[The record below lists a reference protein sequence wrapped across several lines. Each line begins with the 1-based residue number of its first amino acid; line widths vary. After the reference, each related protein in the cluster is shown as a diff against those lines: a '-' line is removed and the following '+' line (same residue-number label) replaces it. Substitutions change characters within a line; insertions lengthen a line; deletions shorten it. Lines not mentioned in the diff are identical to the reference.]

1 MKYNDM
7 MVFAKES
14 PSLNMHMEFSND
26 STWMEA
32 TDNFIGFLHTCGYVF
47 EPTDIADYIMEQYD
61 VTSGITFDTID
72 PRDFEGFD
80 RLGNPPSNT
89 SPKATESCG
98 NGCPLL
104 GHAIC
109 SPNCPHK

>member
-1 MKYNDM
+1 MSKDIM
-7 MVFAKES
+7 RFQKES
-14 PSLNMHMEFSND
+14 SNININVEFSNE

-32 TDNFIGFLHTCGYVF
+32 TDNFIGFLHMCGYMFDPADV
-47 EPTDIADYIMEQYD
+47 ADYIMEQYD

-80 RLGNPPSNT
+80 RLP
-89 SPKATESCG
+89 CG